1 MNRLSFIIKKNFLI
15 LVKSRWWALTI
26 VLGPL
31 LVIFLTGIAFD
42 NLNEYRISIGIYS
55 PTYTELTNS
64 FIAKLNADQ
73 FRTIKEKTESE
84 CIDDA
89 KLGLSHTC
97 VIFPENLELGT
108 VNKDI
113 MIYIDYSKLNLAWI
127 IRDRLFSRVTER
139 STEITRKLTENLLS
153 KMILTRNEA
162 GNDLVLVGFAAENE
176 NGIIGNTNITFYLV
190 SNINTTVGLN
200 ATDIERLKSK
210 VDSLKTA
217 FDAQTEQAEQ
227 NIDFAEDLVKGG
239 PFTDDEEENYLEDVR
254 KQKDNVQEQKEY
266 VRSLFDPLFSSS
278 INNTIDEVKYKV
290 EIINLNANTT
300 NALVIE
306 SKDALYN
313 TSQLSASNAKL
324 LKKVTFSLSNVKKE
338 LESIDELSAEDI
350 ASPVVAEIKP
360 LTDYNSYLNYLFP
373 TLMAMSL
380 MLAAILLSAIVV
392 VMELNSPAFFR
403 NFISPASDFVFFFTS
418 YLTNLALVGVQ
429 VFVMLLI
436 SMMFFFSQVAS
447 NIFTTLVVCFVV
459 ATFFILLGMGIGY
472 LFRTEQISILAATFT
487 ASLLLFLSN
496 VLMPI
501 ENMPEFFMKIVQF
514 NPFIISVS
522 LLRKSI
528 LFRQSIADVNEELLY
543 LVAFTIVLL
552 IVYAFVYFTRSK
564 EFQNKSIIKQ
574 LTGK

>member
-1 MNRLSFIIKKNFLI
+1 M
-15 LVKSRWWALTI
+15 
-26 VLGPL
+26 LGPL

-64 FIAKLNADQ
+64 FIAKLNSDQ
-73 FRTIKEKTESE
+73 FRTIKAKTESQ

-97 VIFPENLELGT
+97 VIFPENLALGAG
-108 VNKDI
+108 NKDI
-113 MIYIDYSKLNLAWI
+113 LIYIDYSKLNLAWI

-153 KMILTRNEA
+153 KMILTKNEV

-176 NGIIGNTNITFYLV
+176 NGILGNTNITLYLV
-190 SNINTTVGLN
+190 SGINTTVGLN
-200 ATDIERLKSK
+200 STDIERLKSK
-210 VDSLKTA
+210 VDSVKTA
-217 FDAQTEQAEQ
+217 FDAQTEQAERSL
-227 NIDFAEDLVKGG
+227 DYTEDIIKGG
-239 PFTDDEEENYLEDVR
+239 PFSDDEEENYLDDVE
-254 KQKDNVQEQKEY
+254 KQKDSVQEQKEY

-278 INNTIDEVKYKV
+278 INNTIDDVKYKV
-290 EIINLNANTT
+290 DVINLNADTT
-300 NALVIE
+300 NSLLIE
-306 SKDALYN
+306 SKDSLYN

-324 LKKVTFSLSNVKKE
+324 LKKITFSLANVKKE
-338 LESIDELSAEDI
+338 LESVDELTAEDI

-360 LTDYNSYLNYLFP
+360 LTEYNSYLNYLFP

-403 NFISPASDFVFFFTS
+403 NFISPTSDLMFFFTS
-418 YLTNLALVGVQ
+418 YLTNLALAGVQ
-429 VFVMLLI
+429 IFVMLLI
-436 SMMFFFSQVAS
+436 SMAFFFSQVVS
-447 NIFTTLVVCFVV
+447 NILTTLVVCFVV

-501 ENMPEFFMKIVQF
+501 ENMPEFFMKVVQF

-543 LVAFTIVLL
+543 LVAFTIALL
-552 IVYAFVYFTRSK
+552 IVFAFVYFTRSR
-564 EFQNKSIIKQ
+564 EFQNKSMLKQ